1 MKIFICEDDPKQ
13 RENMVTIIKNY
24 IMIEEK
30 PMEIALATD
39 NPYEVLEQAKNMN
52 DIGCYFLDIQLSTD
66 INGIKLGSE
75 IRKHDPV
82 GNIIFVTSHSELTY
96 LTFVYKVA
104 AMDFIFKDDPAEL
117 RTRIIDCLETAHTR
131 LQLLSKD
138 NSVETIEL
146 KRGSNS
152 VYVQY
157 DDIMFF
163 ESSTKSHRLIAHKL
177 TKANAVFASFV
188 RYTFDTSTP
197 ILEIV
202 STMLSPNA
210 SLPNCVIICACCPNF

>member
-104 AMDFIFKDDPAEL
+104 A
-117 RTRIIDCLETAHTR
+117 
-131 LQLLSKD
+131 
-138 NSVETIEL
+138 VETIEL

-163 ESSTKSHRLIAHKL
+163 ESSTKSHRLIAHLDNRQIEFYGNLKEL
-177 TKANAVFASFV
+177 SQLDDRFFRCHNSFV
-188 RYTFDTSTP
+188 VNRHNIESIDSK
-197 ILEIV
+197 ERIV
-202 STMLSPNA
+202 YFKNKEHCYA
-210 SLPNCVIICACCPNF
+210 SVRNVKKI